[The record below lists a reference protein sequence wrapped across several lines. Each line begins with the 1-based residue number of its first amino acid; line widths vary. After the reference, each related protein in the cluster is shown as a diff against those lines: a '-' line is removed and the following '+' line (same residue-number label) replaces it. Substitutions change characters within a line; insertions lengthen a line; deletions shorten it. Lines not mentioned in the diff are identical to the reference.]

1 MSNEVSHRCSPYCQ
15 NFDVPPKAGAK
26 PNCVVEVKA
35 CHAFSAM
42 PALKRR
48 GFGLNELFSPTH
60 AAASCHFVSG
70 KMRSL
75 SILYWAS
82 TTSWLGSWPA
92 CSSTTM
98 AFCGAFRLL

>member
-1 MSNEVSHRCSPYCQ
+1 M
-15 NFDVPPKAGAK
+15 PPNAGVK
-26 PNCVVEVKA
+26 RNCVVKVKA
-35 CHAFSAM
+35 WLAFYAM
-42 PALKRR
+42 PALKRS
-48 GFGLNELFSPTH
+48 GLGLNELSGPND
-60 AAASCHFVSG
+60 AAATCHFVSG
-70 KMRSL
+70 KIRSL